1 MAQASSDESV
11 STEARSALAPA
22 LAGLALALASFSLT
36 VQQGHLAG
44 LSPTFDGTATLVTC
58 VAALAVGAAALHL
71 KRLPKR
77 AIFLITFIAIHVA
90 GIGALGLAFL
100 DATQADAHG
109 LVELALQAASGS
121 GSALLA
127 FFWLRKLR
135 ATAATHVSLVVFG
148 AVAAATLLVF
158 FLGIAGPL
166 VRHIATFAFSFAQ
179 FATTRASRKTA
190 APGEALPALPELY
203 FGTSVERFSDRGYL
217 AAALTGV
224 CGMALA
230 GGLAGTLTLSV
241 EGSAGLTVAARIIT
255 ALTAGAA
262 SLLIARYALAE
273 RERSLVATIWIALGL
288 MMGTGTV
295 LLALGAGC
303 TYVGGALCAA
313 VLLLLQ
319 AHVCYLAVAFASYGE
334 RDPYVYAAG
343 AWIALFGFQ
352 VLGAALGT
360 LIGAAAPG
368 DRAPVIALIGLC
380 TLAATQLVFTQ
391 LLSDPA
397 RSGNYVPMGV
407 FRFSQARASADDAGE
422 PDTSTVPEVATTAP
436 VPEAA
441 PAPSPEVYIAT
452 SVIAMGQRFGLT
464 GREVEVLTLYAL
476 GHTQARVS
484 EELHLSQNT
493 VHTHIKRIYDK
504 TDLHSRQEILDYL
517 NEYGG

>member
-1 MAQASSDESV
+1 MRQ
-11 STEARSALAPA
+11 
-22 LAGLALALASFSLT
+22 
-36 VQQGHLAG
+36 
-44 LSPTFDGTATLVTC
+44 
-58 VAALAVGAAALHL
+58 
-71 KRLPKR
+71 
-77 AIFLITFIAIHVA
+77 
-90 GIGALGLAFL
+90 
-100 DATQADAHG
+100 
-109 LVELALQAASGS
+109 
-121 GSALLA
+121 
-127 FFWLRKLR
+127 
-135 ATAATHVSLVVFG
+135 
-148 AVAAATLLVF
+148 
-158 FLGIAGPL
+158 
-166 VRHIATFAFSFAQ
+166 
-179 FATTRASRKTA
+179 TRASRKTA

-368 DRAPVIALIGLC
+368 DPRARYRPDGPLHTRC
-380 TLAATQLVFTQ
+380 H
-391 LLSDPA
+391 PA
-397 RSGNYVPMGV
+397 RVYAAAIRPCAQRQLRAHGRVPLL
-407 FRFSQARASADDAGE
+407 ASAG
-422 PDTSTVPEVATTAP
+422 
-436 VPEAA
+436 
-441 PAPSPEVYIAT
+441 I
-452 SVIAMGQRFGLT
+452 
-464 GREVEVLTLYAL
+464 
-476 GHTQARVS
+476 
-484 EELHLSQNT
+484 
-493 VHTHIKRIYDK
+493 
-504 TDLHSRQEILDYL
+504 
-517 NEYGG
+517 GG

>member
-11 STEARSALAPA
+11 SPEARSALAPA

-58 VAALAVGAAALHL
+58 AAALAVGAAALHL

-241 EGSAGLTVAARIIT
+241 EGSAGLTVVARIIT

-273 RERSLVATIWIALGL
+273 RERSLVATIWIALG
-288 MMGTGTV
+288 
-295 LLALGAGC
+295 AGC
-303 TYVGGALCAA
+303 TYVGGALGAA

-368 DRAPVIALIGLC
+368 DRAPVIALMGLC

-407 FRFSQARASADDAGE
+407 FRFSQAQASADDAGE
-422 PDTSTVPEVATTAP
+422 PDTGTVPEVATTAP